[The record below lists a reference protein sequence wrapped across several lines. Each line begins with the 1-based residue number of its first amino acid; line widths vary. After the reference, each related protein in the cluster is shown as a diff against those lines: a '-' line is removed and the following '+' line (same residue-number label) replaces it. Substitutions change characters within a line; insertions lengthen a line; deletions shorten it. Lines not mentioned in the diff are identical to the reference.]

1 MGATLPGKSSF
12 GLFTDGKV
20 VFDEDASFEILN
32 IESAPRIPREG
43 SVVLRAEG
51 GIENLPSLSL
61 DNALSG
67 QGYRLVQSADGKEV
81 RLCNL
86 RGMMLIFR

>member
-1 MGATLPGKSSF
+1 MERAGNRR
-12 GLFTDGKV
+12 V
-20 VFDEDASFEILN
+20 
-32 IESAPRIPREG
+32 
-43 SVVLRAEG
+43 VVLRAEG

-61 DNALSG
+61 DDSLSG
-67 QGYRLVQSADGKEV
+67 QGYRLVQSPDGKEV

>member
-1 MGATLPGKSSF
+1 MERAGNRRG
-12 GLFTDGKV
+12 
-20 VFDEDASFEILN
+20 
-32 IESAPRIPREG
+32 
-43 SVVLRAEG
+43 VVLRAEG

-61 DNALSG
+61 DSWLSG
-67 QGYRLVQSADGKEV
+67 QGYRLVQSSDGKEV